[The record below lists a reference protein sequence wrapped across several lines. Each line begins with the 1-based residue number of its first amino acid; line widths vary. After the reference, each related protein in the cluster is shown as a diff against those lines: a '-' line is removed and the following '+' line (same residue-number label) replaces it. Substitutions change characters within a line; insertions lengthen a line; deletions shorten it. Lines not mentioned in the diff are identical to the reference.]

1 MVRSAPKERSY
12 DVSLFPSIPGRP
24 ELYNR
29 RDYLYSQA
37 LAAIRESD
45 LNAPE
50 RIAARMALDDKLWS
64 CPAYGGE
71 EQIDALCGE
80 FEDVIRQHRSEQG
93 RPCG

>member
-1 MVRSAPKERSY
+1 VPMM
-12 DVSLFPSIPGRP
+12 PSIPGRL

-50 RIAARMALDDKLWS
+50 RIAARMALDDKLW
-64 CPAYGGE
+64 AAETE
-71 EQIDALCGE
+71 EQIAALCGE
-80 FEDVIRQHRSEQG
+80 FEDVIRQYKPEQG
-93 RPCG
+93 EPGRGES